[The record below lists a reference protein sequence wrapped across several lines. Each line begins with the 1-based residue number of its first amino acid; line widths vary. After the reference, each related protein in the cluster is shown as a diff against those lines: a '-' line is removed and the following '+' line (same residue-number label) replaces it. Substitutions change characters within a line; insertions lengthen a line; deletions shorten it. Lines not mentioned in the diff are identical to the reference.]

1 MKAYWDSVIKEC
13 FAILDSTPKLTPERR
28 AAERSRI
35 VLEVRMLAHTIDHC
49 TASAGTRRR
58 RRESSAVTIALW
70 AIIAAAAVA
79 IVIY

>member
-1 MKAYWDSVIKEC
+1 MN
-13 FAILDSTPKLTPERR
+13 LGTRL
-28 AAERSRI
+28 
-35 VLEVRMLAHTIDHC
+35 LAHTIDHC

-70 AIIAAAAVA
+70 ATIAVVAVT